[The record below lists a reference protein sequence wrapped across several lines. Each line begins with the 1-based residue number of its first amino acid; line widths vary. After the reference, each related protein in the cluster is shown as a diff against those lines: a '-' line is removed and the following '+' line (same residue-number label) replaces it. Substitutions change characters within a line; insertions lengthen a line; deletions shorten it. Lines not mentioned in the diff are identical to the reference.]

1 MHFPYLCYITWNTA
15 SALRHLRRMS
25 AHMITHKRA
34 THLHAIFCMCL
45 NDHTYTHKFILR
57 YFLKQKHNHVRTR
70 RREDTMHVPVAHMS
84 TRKRSLAPCP
94 GYIML
99 IKVRL
104 YQQSTALT
112 LAWSESEIHTFAEPH
127 TQFKKSETKPW
138 HANLLPSI
146 CHKN

>member
-1 MHFPYLCYITWNTA
+1 
-15 SALRHLRRMS
+15 
-25 AHMITHKRA
+25 
-34 THLHAIFCMCL
+34 MCL
-45 NDHTYTHKFILR
+45 NDHIYTHKFILR

-70 RREDTMHVPVAHMS
+70 RQEDTMHAPVAHMS

-112 LAWSESEIHTFAEPH
+112 LAWSESEIHTLQSLTHNSRRVRQSPDMQTYFRASAIKINPVLCCISDGVKLNKEMASLEADRYKSNGMW
-127 TQFKKSETKPW
+127 TQVEAW
-138 HANLLPSI
+138 GCLR
-146 CHKN
+146 